1 MKKMEFTCIVCPRGC
16 QLNAEEIDGAIQVSG
31 NSCARGKEY
40 GVSELLNPVRNATFN
55 MRIEGS
61 SKKIVAVKTTQ
72 PMPVSSILEIAK
84 KIKRVKLK
92 APLKEGDIVCEDT
105 LGIRLMVTSDVSI
118 G

>member
-1 MKKMEFTCIVCPRGC
+1 M
-16 QLNAEEIDGAIQVSG
+16 
-31 NSCARGKEY
+31 
-40 GVSELLNPVRNATFN
+40 
-55 MRIEGS
+55 
-61 SKKIVAVKTTQ
+61 AVKTTQ